1 MESNILSNEK
11 NKRVVLTGNEAFIR
25 GALEAGVS
33 FVSQYPGTPVS
44 DVGVTFGKLAR
55 VVPNLYFQ
63 WASNEATSLEAAAG
77 ASWSGI
83 KALCPMKHVGVNV
96 ASDPMSVIAINGPLS
111 STGQGG
117 LVILAGGD
125 PGSLGS
131 HCEQNDRF
139 YTWMLHMCH
148 LEPSNV
154 QEAKDFMVEG
164 YKISSK
170 FDVITY
176 IRTTSRISHTREDIT
191 LGEIKFNQSLEGN
204 FERNIPKYCS
214 LPPHC
219 IENHRKVYERMERI
233 ESYSKKFNTII
244 PGDNKLGIITAGVP
258 FGYVI
263 EAVRKLKLKN
273 VPILKLGCINPINK
287 EQVIKFCENQETILI
302 VEELEP
308 FIEVDIKRIVQ
319 EAGLSVKIF
328 GHEYVRKYNEL
339 SVVDVVQSLS
349 KITGV
354 SIGYNEQKILQK
366 YNKYLNL
373 IPPRFPVFCAG
384 CPERALIYSIKK
396 ATDEENTIYAGDIG
410 CYVMSFFPPL
420 KITDWVICMGG
431 GLGASVGAAKVNKKP
446 VLALMG
452 DSTFYHTGLPAI
464 VNAVYNKSNV
474 LLFILDN
481 KWTGMTGGHPNPNS
495 GINGMGETVEKQ
507 NIAEIVKSLG
517 VKWVRTVD
525 PYQPKIMINTIKD
538 ALKINGLKVIISQR
552 ECMLQYQK
560 LNREILLKSPRKVY
574 YWINPDRCQMCGE
587 CFEQLC
593 CTALKRTEI
602 NGREV
607 MQIDQA
613 RCTNCGVCQK
623 ICLNSAIVK
632 TEINVHL

>member
-263 EAVRKLKLKN
+263 EAVRKLKLKD

-354 SIGYNEQKILQK
+354 SIGHNEQKILQK